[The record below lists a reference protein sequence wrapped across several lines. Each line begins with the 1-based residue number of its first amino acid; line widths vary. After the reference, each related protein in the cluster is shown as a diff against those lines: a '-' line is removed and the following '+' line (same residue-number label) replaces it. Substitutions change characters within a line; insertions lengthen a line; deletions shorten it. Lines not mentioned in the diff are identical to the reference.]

1 MKVAMLAAGIG
12 HRLGMGEDAPPKVLL
27 RFDGQTLLGRH
38 LEILAHFG
46 LLELNLVVGHQVHA
60 IEQEVMALGAQDRVR
75 TCFNPDYRTSSLLS
89 LWMLRDVL
97 RAGEPVLYMD
107 ADVLY
112 DWRLLDRLLGSA
124 QANCILIAR
133 GDPDPEWL
141 EVRIRDDRIVAFDKG
156 VVLPDYD
163 TRAEW
168 IGFARFSPP
177 TAARLADTIEGYVD
191 GGRVD
196 VIYEKPMRDVILAA
210 DAFGFEDVTGL
221 PWIEIDFPEDL
232 RRARLEVL
240 PQLLELPRV
249 QGSDSARIGGLHSGP
264 AVRSPR
270 TLPERPLLPRSR

>member
-1 MKVAMLAAGIG
+1 MLAAGIG
-12 HRLGMGEDAPPKVLL
+12 HRLGLGEDAPPKALL
-27 RFDGQTLLGRH
+27 RFDGRTLLGRH

-46 LLELNLVVGHQVHA
+46 LLELNLVVGHQAHA
-60 IEQEVMALGAQDRVR
+60 IEEEVVALGAQNRVR
-75 TCFNPDYRTSSLLS
+75 TCCNPDYRTSSLLS

-97 RAGEPVLYMD
+97 RAGEPILYMD

-124 QANCILIAR
+124 QADCILIAR

-141 EVRIRDDRIVAFDKG
+141 EVRIRDDRVVAFDKG
-156 VVLPDYD
+156 VTLPDYD

-168 IGFARFSPP
+168 VGFARFSAAM
-177 TAARLADTIEGYVD
+177 AARLADAIERYVH

-210 DAFGFEDVTGL
+210 DAFGFEDATGL

-232 RRARLEVL
+232 RRARLEIL
-240 PQLLELPRV
+240 PRLLEVPRAH
-249 QGSDSARIGGLHSGP
+249 GSDRARSGDLPSAAAGRSSGTR
-264 AVRSPR
+264 A
-270 TLPERPLLPRSR
+270 